1 MTRDWRARMIDPGL
15 ARSLLFVAD
24 PRRWPLY
31 PVLPLVRRSRGREEC
46 GCRVDVRGLFGV
58 TGFSATVFLENAFVI
73 PLCFTRLLALPRES
87 YDSAEALLAGGWRVD

>member
-1 MTRDWRARMIDPGL
+1 MTRDWRARMIDPGH
-15 ARSLLFVAD
+15 ARSLLFVTD

-31 PVLPLVRRSRGREEC
+31 PVLPLVRRSRGSEEC

-58 TGFSATVFLENAFVI
+58 TGYSATVFLANAFVI
-73 PLCFTRLLALPRES
+73 PLGLGRLLALPRES